1 MALKLSNLVNVFATP
16 TDVFEN
22 LKEQPRWVLAFATI
36 SMISIVVAWFTLPFS
51 NEIAGQM
58 LLSKLSAQEA
68 GRALALSER
77 FEYVGLLLVPI
88 VVLIKWGFLAALLY
102 FTCILLDAPPKL
114 NYRTVFSIV
123 AYSEMILL
131 LMSLVNLLVLYIKGT
146 GSIHRATDLQ
156 AIIGLDFL
164 MKNKMS
170 NLPLFIFLNS
180 INVFTIWY
188 VTTLAIGISVVTG
201 FRKIKS
207 TLIVTGAW
215 LLGVAFQ
222 MVISAVSSGSPL
234 HPMN

>member
-1 MALKLSNLVNVFATP
+1 MASALMNLIDVLAYP
-16 TDVFEN
+16 TDTFTQLN
-22 LKEQPRWVLAFATI
+22 SRPRWLVPFVLFSAVYI
-36 SMISIVVAWFTLPFS
+36 IVGWFMLPFS
-51 NEIAGQM
+51 MHLEYNM
-58 LLSKLSAQEA
+58 LLARLGPRTANQVLSI
-68 GRALALSER
+68 SER
-77 FEYVGLLLVPI
+77 VGDIDLIFKPALLL
-88 VVLIKWGFLAALLY
+88 LKWTFFAAILY
-102 FTCILLDAPPKL
+102 MLCILLDAAPSLKFRIFFSVIAFSEAIPAFM
-114 NYRTVFSIV
+114 TVV
-123 AYSEMILL
+123 NILI
-131 LMSLVNLLVLYIKGT
+131 LYAKGI
-146 GSIHRATDLQ
+146 GSVQNMTDLQ

-164 MKNKMS
+164 MKSKMS

-188 VTTLAIGISVVTG
+188 VTTLAIGISVITG

>member
-1 MALKLSNLVNVFATP
+1 MALKPSNLVNIFANP
-16 TDVFEN
+16 ADVFVD
-22 LKEQPRWVLAFATI
+22 LKDRPEWLIAFMAVSTI
-36 SMISIVVAWFTLPFS
+36 SILLAWFMLPFS
-51 NEIAGQM
+51 NQIAYNTFMARLGARQAD
-58 LLSKLSAQEA
+58 K
-68 GRALALSER
+68 ALAFAER
-77 FEYVGLLLVPI
+77 FEYLD
-88 VVLIKWGFLAALLY
+88 VVLIPAMMLIKWVFVAALLY
-102 FTCILLDAPPKL
+102 FTCILLDAPPEF

-131 LMSLVNLLVLYIKGT
+131 FMSLVNLLVLYMKGT

-234 HPMN
+234 HPMS